1 MIQNEHQ
8 YKVTKGEIDKL
19 QQVIDRLLAQQNISP
34 SQLAGMQN
42 SFQTQIDSRPETLRE
57 RMQMEIQA
65 YDDLKAGKV
74 EITMGSIEDLPKVL
88 IQKRISLG
96 MTQKE
101 LAAKLGIKEQ
111 MVQRYEASGYESI
124 GFGRL
129 AEVWNALSASIPVIV
144 VS

>member
-19 QQVIDRLLAQQNISP
+19 QQVIDKLLEQQNIPP
-34 SQLAGMQN
+34 SQLAGIQN
-42 SFQTQIDSRPETLRE
+42 SFQTQID
-57 RMQMEIQA
+57 RMQIEIQA

-88 IQKRISLG
+88 IQKRIGLG

-124 GFGRL
+124 GFQRL
-129 AEVWNALSASIPVIV
+129 AEVWNALSLSIPMMV